1 MGKRLRDNLTSKY
14 FEAANKLT
22 SKNARRRIVAYVESY
37 DDVFFWRTV
46 LSRFENDSLYF
57 QVMLPSRLNH
67 LERGKKAVMMRL
79 LSQQV
84 GHDMI
89 ACVDADYDYLI
100 QGATETSREVL
111 RNPYVFHTYAYAI
124 ENLQCYAPSLY
135 EVCVATTLNDHA
147 IFNID
152 EYLRQYSQA
161 IFPLFVWSIWY
172 YRSPN
177 YKEFTISDFNH
188 IIETGNFNLQNAERL
203 IQNVRRKVGARIRQ
217 LQNANP
223 DAKESY
229 LAVKEDIKRLG
240 VTPDTTYLYIQGHSL
255 FDKIVVPMMKKI
267 CDLLIRERQ
276 NEIYQQSLHGTQRR
290 NELSC
295 YTKSTEDI
303 RSMLKKNLGYM
314 VAEPFRR
321 IQADI
326 ERFLKEDEPEK
337 EDTNITSYGDQD
349 ETNNYTNY
357 SDEELQEFSAY

>member
-1 MGKRLRDNLTSKY
+1 MSKRLSDNLTSKY
-14 FEAANKLT
+14 FEAANGLT
-22 SKNARRRIVAYVESY
+22 SKQARRRIVAYVESY

-46 LSRFENDSLYF
+46 LSRFENESRYF

-67 LERGKKAVMMRL
+67 LERGKKAVMMKL
-79 LSQQV
+79 LSKQV

-100 QGATETSREVL
+100 QGQTETSREIL
-111 RNPYVFHTYAYAI
+111 NNPYIFHTYAYAI

-152 EYLRQYSQA
+152 EYLRQYSLA

-177 YKEFTISDFNH
+177 YKDFTISDFIH
-188 IIETGNFNLQNAERL
+188 VIETGNFSIQNAGRI
-203 IQNVRRKVGARIRQ
+203 IQNVRRKVATRIRQ
-217 LQNANP
+217 LQQQNP

-240 VTPDTTYLYIQGHSL
+240 VTAETTYLYIQGHSL

-267 CDLLIRERQ
+267 CDQLIRERQ
-276 NEIYQQSLHGTQRR
+276 NEINQQSMHGTQRR

-295 YTKSTEDI
+295 YSKSTEDI

-314 VAEPFRR
+314 LAEPFRR
-321 IQADI
+321 TQADI
-326 ERFLKEDEPEK
+326 ERFLNNEENSA
-337 EDTNITSYGDQD
+337 TNSPAERIMPAQPSPVMQEQTS
-349 ETNNYTNY
+349 
-357 SDEELQEFSAY
+357 

>member
-1 MGKRLRDNLTSKY
+1 MGKRLSDNLTSKY
-14 FEAANKLT
+14 FEAANRLT
-22 SKNARRRIVAYVESY
+22 SKKARRRIVAYVESY

-46 LSRFENDSLYF
+46 LSRFENESQYF
-57 QVMLPSRLNH
+57 QVMLPSRFDH

-89 ACVDADYDYLI
+89 ACVDADYDYLM

-111 RNPYVFHTYAYAI
+111 SNPYVFHTYAYAI

-152 EYLRQYSQA
+152 EYLRQYSLA

-177 YKEFTISDFNH
+177 YKDFTISDFNRV
-188 IIETGNFNLQNAERL
+188 IETGNFNIQNAERL
-203 IQNVRRKVGARIRQ
+203 IQNVRRKVGSRIRQ
-217 LQNANP
+217 LQLANP
-223 DAKESY
+223 NAKESY

-240 VTPDTTYLYIQGHSL
+240 VTPETTYLYIQGHNF

-267 CDLLIRERQ
+267 CDQLIRERQ
-276 NEIYQQSLHGTQRR
+276 SEINRQSMHGTQRR

-295 YTKSTEDI
+295 YSKSTEDI

-314 VAEPFRR
+314 TAEPFRR

-326 ERFLKEDEPEK
+326 QRFLDEDNASAASHEQQEQPDPSAHEA
-337 EDTNITSYGDQD
+337 Y
-349 ETNNYTNY
+349 
-357 SDEELQEFSAY
+357 QEFTAY